1 MKKRLFPVVLCAVFS
16 LVLLAWSGCSRITTD
31 SVIYGIPYISAKNYF
46 FINDQPAPADPRITS
61 QEQFDQLFG
70 TAAFMGKGGETTPI
84 DFNRQFVIAVVLP
97 ETSVQTAISAKM
109 LIATKQKITLLY
121 QVDKGARLGYT
132 MRPIMLLVVDKKYD
146 TGKVVVRKS

>member
-1 MKKRLFPVVLCAVFS
+1 
-16 LVLLAWSGCSRITTD
+16 
-31 SVIYGIPYISAKNYF
+31 
-46 FINDQPAPADPRITS
+46 
-61 QEQFDQLFG
+61 
-70 TAAFMGKGGETTPI
+70 MGKGGETTPI

>member
-1 MKKRLFPVVLCAVFS
+1 MGRPSQTPTLLIPNI
-16 LVLLAWSGCSRITTD
+16 LVPSIK
-31 SVIYGIPYISAKNYF
+31 SARREGSCCF
-46 FINDQPAPADPRITS
+46 FRTS
-61 QEQFDQLFG
+61 AQEQFDQLFG

-84 DFNRQFVIAVVLP
+84 DFNWQFVIAVVLP

-146 TGKVVVRKS
+146 TGKVIIRKR

>member
-1 MKKRLFPVVLCAVFS
+1 MGRPSQTPTLLIPNI
-16 LVLLAWSGCSRITTD
+16 LVPSIKIATRDGSCCFFRT
-31 SVIYGIPYISAKNYF
+31 SA
-46 FINDQPAPADPRITS
+46 
-61 QEQFDQLFG
+61 QEQFDQLLG

-84 DFNRQFVIAVVLP
+84 DFNPQFVIAVVLP

-132 MRPIMLLVVDKKYD
+132 MRPIMLLVVDKRYD

>member
-1 MKKRLFPVVLCAVFS
+1 MGWSSQNSTLHVPNI
-16 LVLLAWSGCSRITTD
+16 LVPSIKITRR
-31 SVIYGIPYISAKNYF
+31 NRCCF
-46 FINDQPAPADPRITS
+46 FIRTS
-61 QEQFDQLFG
+61 AQNQFDQLFG
-70 TAAFMGKGGETTPI
+70 TATFMGKGGEATPI
-84 DFNRQFVIAVVLP
+84 DFNQQFVIAVVLP

-146 TGKVVVRKS
+146 TGKVIIRKR